1 MLWYKSWLETRWRFL
16 IGMAIV
22 VCSAAGLVLTEP
34 QVMNLI
40 PLARTTDVGGA
51 LGREIRKSME
61 LALEY
66 RGYIWSQWFGKNALQ
81 MTTLFA
87 VLLGTGGMLS
97 QPSGGAVL
105 FTLSMPA
112 SRRRLLGV
120 RAAAGL
126 GEFLALAF
134 VPSLLIPLLSPAIGE
149 TYHVGGALIHSACL
163 FAGGAVFFSLASLL
177 STIFFDLWRPL
188 LITLLIAVVLALCS
202 QIFGWLEPYSVFR
215 LMSGETYFRTGA
227 LPWLGLLASAAASA
241 GMLYAAAVNI
251 DRRDF

>member
-34 QVMNLI
+34 QVMKLI

>member
-16 IGMAIV
+16 IGMALL

-34 QVMNLI
+34 QVMKLI
-40 PLARTTDVGGA
+40 PLARMTDVGGA
-51 LGREIRKSME
+51 LGREIRKSMG
-61 LALEY
+61 LVLEY

-87 VLLGTGGMLS
+87 VLLGTFGMLS

-134 VPSLLIPLLSPAIGE
+134 VPSLLIPLHSPAIGE

-188 LITLLIAVVLALCS
+188 LITLLIAVMLALCS

-215 LMSGETYFRTGA
+215 MMSGETYFRTGA

>member
-1 MLWYKSWLETRWRFL
+1 
-16 IGMAIV
+16 MARM
-22 VCSAAGLVLTEP
+22 SRALVMPGDGTWEL
-34 QVMNLI
+34 
-40 PLARTTDVGGA
+40 
-51 LGREIRKSME
+51 RE
-61 LALEY
+61 LP
-66 RGYIWSQWFGKNALQ
+66 
-81 MTTLFA
+81 
-87 VLLGTGGMLS
+87 VPHP
-97 QPSGGAVL
+97 PSGGAVL

-188 LITLLIAVVLALCS
+188 LITLLIAVMLALCS

-215 LMSGETYFRTGA
+215 MMSGETYFRTGA

>member
-16 IGMAIV
+16 IGMALL
-22 VCSAAGLVLTEP
+22 VCSAAALVLTEP
-34 QVMNLI
+34 QVMKLM
-40 PLARTTDVGGA
+40 PLARTMDVGGA
-51 LGREIRKSME
+51 LGRDIRKSVE

-97 QPSGGAVL
+97 QSSGGAVL

-112 SRRRLLGV
+112 SRRQLLGV

-126 GEFLALAF
+126 VEFLALAL
-134 VPSLLIPLLSPAIGE
+134 VPSLLIPLLSPTIGE
-149 TYHVGGALIHSACL
+149 TYHVGAALIHGACL

-177 STIFFDLWRPL
+177 STVFFDLWRPL
-188 LITLLIAVVLALCS
+188 LITLLVAVLLALCP
-202 QIFGWLEPYSVFR
+202 QIFRWFEPYSVFR
-215 LMSGETYFRTGA
+215 MMSAETYFRTGA
-227 LPWLGLLASAAASA
+227 LPWLGLLASATVSA
-241 GMLYAAAVNI
+241 GLLYRAAVNI

>member
-112 SRRRLLGV
+112 SRRQLLGV
-120 RAAAGL
+120 RVAAGL

-149 TYHVGGALIHSACL
+149 SYHVGGALIHSACL

-188 LITLLIAVVLALCS
+188 LITVVVAVMLSGAPQL
-202 QIFGWLEPYSVFR
+202 FGSLEPYSVFR
-215 LMSGETYFRTGA
+215 MMS
-227 LPWLGLLASAAASA
+227 
-241 GMLYAAAVNI
+241 
-251 DRRDF
+251 

>member
-16 IGMAIV
+16 IGMALL
-22 VCSAAGLVLTEP
+22 VCSAAALVLTQP
-34 QVMNLI
+34 QVMKLM
-40 PLARTTDVGGA
+40 PLARTTDLSGT
-51 LGREIRKSME
+51 LGREIRKSVE

-81 MTTLFA
+81 MATLFA

-97 QPSGGAVL
+97 QQSGGGVL

-120 RAAAGL
+120 RTAAGL
-126 GEFLALAF
+126 AEFLALAF
-134 VPSLLIPLLSPAIGE
+134 LPSLLIPLLSPAIGQ
-149 TYHVGGALIHSACL
+149 TYHVGAALIHSACL

-177 STIFFDLWRPL
+177 STVFFDLWRPL
-188 LITLLIAVVLALCS
+188 LIKLVIAVMLALAP
-202 QIFGWLEPYSVFR
+202 QIFGSLEPYSVFR
-215 LMSGETYFRTGA
+215 MMSGETYFRTGA
-227 LPWLGLLASAAASA
+227 LPWLGFLASVAVSA
-241 GMLYAAAVNI
+241 GLLYASAVNI

>member
-16 IGMAIV
+16 IGMALL
-22 VCSAAGLVLTEP
+22 VCSAGGLVLTEP
-34 QVMNLI
+34 QVMKLI
-40 PLARTTDVGGA
+40 PLARTMDVGGA
-51 LGREIRKSME
+51 LGRDIRKSME

-66 RGYIWSQWFGKNALQ
+66 RGYVWSQWFGKNALQ

-188 LITLLIAVVLALCS
+188 LITVLIAVMLALCS

-215 LMSGETYFRTGA
+215 MMSGETYFRTGA

>member
-16 IGMAIV
+16 IGMALL

-34 QVMNLI
+34 QVMKLI
-40 PLARTTDVGGA
+40 PLARTMELGGA
-51 LGREIRKSME
+51 LGRDIRKSME

-81 MTTLFA
+81 MATLFA

-97 QPSGGAVL
+97 EPSGGVL

-120 RAAAGL
+120 RVAAGL
-126 GEFLALAF
+126 AEFLALAF
-134 VPSLLIPLLSPAIGE
+134 VPSLLIPLLSGAIGQ
-149 TYHVGGALIHSACL
+149 TYHVGAALIHSACL
-163 FAGGAVFFSLASLL
+163 FAGGAVFFSLACLL

-188 LITLLIAVVLALCS
+188 LITLLIAVMLALGS

-215 LMSGETYFRTGA
+215 MMSGETYFRTGA

-241 GMLYAAAVNI
+241 GLLYRAAVNI
-251 DRRDF
+251 ARRDF